1 MLIEF
6 AVTNFQSIRERQVLT
21 FRADMNVGKQD
32 LPDNLIKPV
41 EKSHGGTLINSAVLF
56 GANASG
62 KSNFLEGLHALRI
75 MVTKSDD
82 FKLDKAIS
90 LYKPFKLDKTSREKI
105 TIFEIEF
112 VAKDNIRYSYA
123 VHFGKYTIEKEVLS
137 FYPNE
142 RTTVRKSL
150 LFSRNADLTLEFGE
164 YYRGKQD
171 FTVNPNQLILAKA
184 GVAHPSIVEAYRFF
198 STFLFYAPAH
208 STIFDEAM
216 LKMAEKYLSIEDS
229 IFREA
234 IVSLIS
240 AADTGISDVFIQK
253 LGEDK
258 FKFPEDIPDDEKQ
271 KIISRYQNRIK
282 TVHPIYQNNE
292 LVGEEVFDLS
302 EESTG
307 TMKLLGLAGFV
318 VDALHD
324 GSTVIVDELDKNLHP
339 LLARMMIE
347 LFQNPEQNPKN
358 AQLIFSSHD
367 ISLIDKKLFRRDQ
380 IYLVDKNT
388 EGSSTVTRLSE
399 FTGISK
405 VETLQKWYLGDSGE
419 HREHGANGQRKS
431 STLHL
436 FRWTVLHQV

>member
-21 FRADMNVGKQD
+21 FRADTNVGKQD
-32 LPDNLIKPV
+32 LPDNLITPV
-41 EKSHGGTLINSAVLF
+41 EKSHGSTLINSAVLF

-62 KSNFLEGLHALRI
+62 KSNFLEGLHALQI
-75 MVTKSDD
+75 MVKKSDD

-90 LYKPFKLDKTSREKI
+90 LYKPFKLDKTSREKV

-112 VAKDNIRYSYA
+112 VAKDNIRYFYA
-123 VHFGKYTIEKEVLS
+123 VHFSKYTIEKEVLG

-198 STFLFYAPAH
+198 STYLYYAPAH
-208 STIFDEAM
+208 SLAFDEAI
-216 LKMAEKYLSIEDS
+216 LANAEKYLSMEQPNFS
-229 IFREA
+229 KA
-234 IVSLIS
+234 MVSLVR
-240 AADTGISDVFIQK
+240 AGDTGISDIFIQR
-253 LGEDK
+253 LGAETL
-258 FKFPEDIPDDEKQ
+258 KFPDDMPDDEKQ
-271 KIISRYQNRIK
+271 KIIARYRNRIK
-282 TVHPIYQNNE
+282 TVHPIYQNGE
-292 LVGEEVFDLS
+292 LVGEEVFDID

-307 TMKLLGLAGFV
+307 TAKLLGLSGLV

-324 GSTVIVDELDKNLHP
+324 GSTIIVDELDKNLHP
-339 LLARMMIE
+339 LLSRMMIE

-405 VETLQKWYLGDSGE
+405 VETLQKWYLKGMFKGIPAINSYE
-419 HREHGANGQRKS
+419 INLNFAEENA
-431 STLHL
+431 
-436 FRWTVLHQV
+436 